1 MPIKE
6 YPRTVCRIPLRY
18 RVCLRQE
25 KESLEEPDLEWEL
38 RLDPQAA
45 PGSMQGGEQG
55 GCMRGCGRFTG
66 RLWRELRRQG
76 GAGNAKVPTV
86 LLSRVL

>member
-1 MPIKE
+1 
-6 YPRTVCRIPLRY
+6 
-18 RVCLRQE
+18 
-25 KESLEEPDLEWEL
+25 
-38 RLDPQAA
+38 
-45 PGSMQGGEQG
+45 
-55 GCMRGCGRFTG
+55 MRGWGRFTG

>member
-18 RVCLRQE
+18 RVCPRQE

-45 PGSMQGGEQG
+45 PGSMQGGVQG
-55 GCMRGCGRFTG
+55 GMHEG
-66 RLWRELRRQG
+66 LRQVHRK
-76 GAGNAKVPTV
+76 A
-86 LLSRVL
+86 LERVEKARWSWEC